1 MFDSFTRLGIEC
13 KCVFSV
19 WGGGVK
25 LDETNRDGRAKI
37 FLETATDMVSGLQ
50 STEVDRYSA
59 AFDVFCRNYWKP
71 VYAFLRTARGK
82 GNEDAKDLTQAFFL
96 WLAES
101 DALRKY
107 EPERA
112 SLRRYLRVLLSSF
125 VNHQDAVLGRLK
137 RGGSSK
143 LLSLDTGS
151 SELEEVLTDPRSP
164 DPEAAYDRTWSATV
178 LRQAI
183 RRLRD
188 RCTAEGRVDSYL
200 LFEDYDLKPEAVR
213 PTYKDL
219 AARYRLDEAE
229 VKKRLFG
236 MRDELRTE
244 IRRELSRY
252 DVREGEMESEW
263 KILFTS

>member
-1 MFDSFTRLGIEC
+1 M
-13 KCVFSV
+13 KSV
-19 WGGGVK
+19 NP
-25 LDETNRDGRAKI
+25 DEAPAGARNPA
-37 FLETATDMVSGLQ
+37 FLETAQDMVSGLH
-50 STEVDRYSA
+50 SIELERYTA

-71 VYAFLRTARGK
+71 VYAYLRTERAK
-82 GNEDAKDLTQAFFL
+82 GNEEAKDLTQAFFL

-101 DALRKY
+101 DALRKF
-107 EPERA
+107 EPGRG
-112 SLRRYLRVLLSSF
+112 SLRRYLRVLLKSF
-125 VNHQDAVLGRLK
+125 VGHQDTALARLK
-137 RGGSSK
+137 RGGASK
-143 LLSLDTGS
+143 HLSLTAGP

-178 LRQAI
+178 LRHAI

-188 RCTAEGRVDSYL
+188 RCAADGRVGAYL

-219 AARYRLDEAE
+219 AARYRIDEAE

-236 MRDELRTE
+236 MREELRTE

-252 DVREGEMESEW
+252 AVGEGEIESEW
-263 KILFTS
+263 ASLFTS